1 LMKNLK
7 RDLIW
12 IAFAA
17 AVAIPLALSAINV

>member
-1 LMKNLK
+1 MKNLK